1 MIYKAKRNSLRIV
14 AHALILGVLL
24 SPALS
29 FFSARPV
36 GFSSF
41 FYIGVTNIIIVIIY
55 IINILWQIPTF
66 IFKRKYVQYFG
77 ILSGFLLAYI
87 TIHYFMF
94 DLNPT
99 FSERPHLPP
108 RPGSEN
114 WPKRGLLWLPWLP
127 AASRFLMVLG
137 LGTLVEFFTKFE
149 REQQRIEELEKQKII
164 KELTFLKSQL
174 NPHFLFNS
182 LNNIYS
188 LAIKKSSETP
198 QAVLLLSEML
208 RYVIYESGKTIVSL
222 SQEVRFIK
230 NYITLEKMKF
240 SPENMPKI
248 TYNFSIM
255 NEEFP
260 IEPLLFIT
268 LVENA
273 FKHGISM
280 VSPSFV
286 LISFKEDETE
296 IRLSVLN
303 STGKSSVGTK
313 DPITKGIGLNNLHKR
328 LSLLY
333 PGRYTFDL
341 VQEKSLFKAFLTI
354 KKK

>member
-1 MIYKAKRNSLRIV
+1 MFEFNPI
-14 AHALILGVLL
+14 
-24 SPALS
+24 
-29 FFSARPV
+29 FSDMPPMTH
-36 GFSSF
+36 S
-41 FYIGVTNIIIVIIY
+41 
-55 IINILWQIPTF
+55 
-66 IFKRKYVQYFG
+66 
-77 ILSGFLLAYI
+77 
-87 TIHYFMF
+87 
-94 DLNPT
+94 
-99 FSERPHLPP
+99 P
-108 RPGSEN
+108 RPGN
-114 WPKRGLLWLPWLP
+114 WPKLGLPWLP

-137 LGTLVEFFTKFE
+137 LGTLVEFYTKFE
-149 REQQRIEELEKQKII
+149 LEQQRIEELEKQKIM

-188 LAIKKSSETP
+188 LAIKKSNEAP

-208 RYVIYESGKTIVSL
+208 RYVIYESGKSIVSL
-222 SQEVRFIK
+222 SQEVHFIK

-240 SPENMPKI
+240 SSENMPKI
-248 TYNFSIM
+248 TCNFSILPQ
-255 NEEFP
+255 EFP

-280 VSPSFV
+280 VSPSFI
-286 LISFKEDETE
+286 LISFKEDQGE
-296 IRLSVLN
+296 IHMSVIN
-303 STGKSSVGTK
+303 STVKSTLRGSI
-313 DPITKGIGLNNLHKR
+313 PITKGIGLDNLHKR

-333 PGRYTFDL
+333 PGRHTFNL